1 MLLSYD
7 CLFSVFYLRGFMTSW
22 SSSSFLHA
30 CFYMHVFFMD
40 AFTYFLEAL
49 SHHNLATAA
58 ISKAHDVDA
67 TLGGLLNLHAVDGV
81 DGDRSV
87 G

>member
-1 MLLSYD
+1 
-7 CLFSVFYLRGFMTSW
+7 
-22 SSSSFLHA
+22 
-30 CFYMHVFFMD
+30 MHVFSC
-40 AFTYFLEAL
+40 FLEAL

-58 ISKAHDVDA
+58 ISKAHDIDA